1 MSTTSSTESPNAF
14 TTALTWLGLLV
25 GCVGTAGSLY
35 LSLGMD
41 LQPCPLCYYQRS
53 FVMGTTAVLMLG
65 LLSATRRLV
74 SVAGLALPLAIAGA
88 GVAGFHVYLEA
99 TGKLECPKGILD
111 IGSAPQQSL
120 AALGS
125 FALILLLATFPSLQ
139 PNGGVL
145 GGVVGIILGAG
156 FAYGCIVS
164 VQPPPPKPP
173 RAYDPPEIKTCRPPY
188 VENV

>member
-1 MSTTSSTESPNAF
+1 MSQSSESPSAL
-14 TTALTWLGLLV
+14 TSGLTWLGLLV
-25 GCVGTAGSLY
+25 GCLGTAGSLY

-65 LLSATRRLV
+65 LLSGTRRLV

-99 TGKLECPKGILD
+99 TGKLECPKGIMD

-139 PNGGVL
+139 PSGGVL
-145 GGVVGIILGAG
+145 GVFLGLIFGAG
-156 FAYGCIVS
+156 IAYGCIVS
-164 VQPPPPKPP
+164 VPPPPKRTAP
-173 RAYDPPEIKTCRPPY
+173 YESPEIKTCRPPY
-188 VENV
+188 VEAS

>member
-1 MSTTSSTESPNAF
+1 MSPSSESPSAL
-14 TTALTWLGLLV
+14 TSGLTWLGLLV

-65 LLSATRRLV
+65 LLSGTRRLV
-74 SVAGLALPLAIAGA
+74 SVAGLALPLAIAGV

-125 FALILLLATFPSLQ
+125 LALILLLATFPSLQ
-139 PNGGVL
+139 PSGGVL
-145 GGVVGIILGAG
+145 GVFLGLILGAG
-156 FAYGCIVS
+156 IAYGCIVS
-164 VQPPPPKPP
+164 VPPPPKRTTP
-173 RAYDPPEIKTCRPPY
+173 YDPPFKTCRPPY
-188 VENV
+188 VEAS

>member
-1 MSTTSSTESPNAF
+1 MSTTSTTDSPSGS

-25 GCVGTAGSLY
+25 GGVGIAGSLY

-41 LQPCPLCYYQRS
+41 LHPCPLCYYQRS
-53 FVMGTTAVLMLG
+53 FVMGATAVLLLG
-65 LLSATRRLV
+65 LLGGTSRLV
-74 SVAGLALPLAIAGA
+74 SVAGLALPLALAGA
-88 GVAGFHVYLEA
+88 AVAGWHVYLEA

-139 PNGGVL
+139 PSGGPL
-145 GGVVGIILGAG
+145 GVFAGLILGAG
-156 FAYGCIVS
+156 IAYGCVVS
-164 VQPPPPKPP
+164 VPPPPKRTTP
-173 RAYDPPEIKTCRPPY
+173 YDPPEIKTCRPPY
-188 VENV
+188 VEAL